1 MGRTPLHGWPP
12 TLAAVAAGAGRR
24 NAETEAPIRH
34 SILAL
39 YTRLLAIRRSSPAL
53 ELGDWLLLDSPAG
66 TLVYERSWE
75 GDARRVAVN
84 FGDRRV
90 PDVAAADGWN
100 VEITTERGRDGR
112 PWDGIPRA
120 GRGGHSHAPAC
131 TIRR

>member
-1 MGRTPLHGWPP
+1 MPRFPLKHAWIR
-12 TLAAVAAGAGRR
+12 AVATDRARRFRGAHAARSGD
-24 NAETEAPIRH
+24 PH

-53 ELGDWLLLDSPAG
+53 ELGDWLLVDSPAD

-100 VEITTERGRDGR
+100 IEITTERGRDGR
-112 PWDGIPRA
+112 PWDGSLEPDEAVILT
-120 GRGGHSHAPAC
+120 PA
-131 TIRR
+131 